1 MIVGHQSKG
10 IKGVRKTRIE
20 AADRE
25 STALMEKGGQLGT
38 GGRYEGWS
46 LPPVY
51 P

>member
-1 MIVGHQSKG
+1 MSVGHQSKG

-25 STALMEKGGQLGT
+25 STALMEKGGQLG
-38 GGRYEGWS
+38 RYEGWS